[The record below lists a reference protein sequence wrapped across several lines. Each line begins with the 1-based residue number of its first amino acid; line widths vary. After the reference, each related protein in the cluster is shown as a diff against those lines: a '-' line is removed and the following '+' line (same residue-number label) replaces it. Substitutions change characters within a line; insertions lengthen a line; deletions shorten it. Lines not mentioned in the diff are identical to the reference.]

1 MTEIFRTVLNMSIT
15 GAYIAAVIMLL
26 RLPMKKLPKKYSY
39 MLWSILG
46 IRLLCPLSFSSA
58 ASLFNLIRPETKSG
72 SMTYIP
78 DNIEHSAAPEVIAA
92 PQSVSQV
99 NEAINGSL
107 PAAAPNNS
115 VEPLQIIMGIAAAVW
130 LLGAV
135 IMLIYTIVSYLRVRK
150 TVSGSICKDGNIYV
164 CGGISSP
171 FVYGI
176 IKPKIYIPEGVPE
189 KDMQYIA
196 AHERTHISRGDHIIK
211 LAAMAAL
218 CLHWFNPLVWI
229 SYRLMVR
236 DMELSC
242 DERAVRSFGED
253 VRRDYANALLNMSV
267 KQNRLYGILAFGES
281 NIKSRIKSVLGLK
294 KPTVIATAAAVLV
307 LGVAAVCLLTNAE
320 SAAEYHDGRYATGRN
335 IARSAAS
342 SFFGDDDGYI
352 YDITDTTMTVS
363 RRESGETVVVYTLSE
378 WQDFPYSPEEWTEQM
393 NADFVLDPPDISRY
407 TEKKYM
413 PLDDIA
419 LMEMDGELWIC
430 RGTEIYSLVP
440 IRLLDIKAD
449 MYTVTVEA
457 YSESRDVNVSDRK
470 NIEDIVRIVNSA
482 ELTEISR
489 RQASRLIPEGGL
501 VQDYSLNMYDGN
513 EKRSVRVMS
522 PHLYSGE
529 EYADAPRVIS
539 VTTDKERFYTIPAED
554 WYALCRCLTGFFPV
568 YTVGDYRNSD
578 GYVLGVTED
587 GFSISKGSEIL
598 YSGSFTML
606 PYDYLTRFFEAD
618 GEVVLT
624 FCCMGNGVIS
634 VNGDESF
641 GLFTADFDVYGGTAD
656 GFPKHA
662 SYAVVNASGDVYN
675 IPYNDGTELFAPFIK
690 GEPLDIN
697 VSWTEENENT
707 LRLYPT
713 ESADGQY
720 SRLRLL
726 RGDDYYYEVS
736 DSNSRSYFRA
746 DKDDWE
752 TLAAYIDM
760 YAVKSFYA
768 TVREVGADGDYIV
781 TDGTGNVRVHSDS
794 GFSVGDRVFVRYTGI
809 VLATDPADI
818 NEISVEKA
826 DGDNNGPAP
835 QYVYNSIYFPANT
848 IGLTEYSE
856 DIFSGLSFIAKLPL
870 PYGWEVRQPE
880 EDGETLA
887 APLFSPMN
895 IYDGDGNFKGTI
907 AFNRFEIYDG
917 TYPENYY
924 RMVYNQLMLGSVQS
938 WDGGYV
944 PVRTEEWGESAV
956 TTVRSRDTLTGEETL
971 YPAVLCYNKD
981 MQVYIG
987 VQFVPDGV
995 TGSQQKYIAENLR
1008 LSPGEYVSG
1017 DIDGTLYHD
1026 DITEVSGDI
1035 AVCGEFLTEY
1045 ITSTFGGADFV
1056 PEDYSDNAEFV
1067 EYMKLK
1073 YDYERK
1079 RRAECSLMTIKL
1091 DTAGAQR
1098 GEDTDGAKLLSFG
1111 YEVIFRYAGSSDD
1124 SGYGRTAYFSYSET
1138 PDGGINIISAVDFG
1152 LCDTAYLI
1160 SDPKSSAVPNDFG
1173 TAIEKLKE

>member
-1 MTEIFRTVLNMSIT
+1 MTEIFKTVLNMSIT

-39 MLWSILG
+39 ALWSILG
-46 IRLLCPLSFSSA
+46 IRLLCPFSFSSA
-58 ASLFNLIRPETKSG
+58 ASLFNLIRPATKSG
-72 SMTYIP
+72 SMKYIP
-78 DNIEHSAAPEVIAA
+78 DNIEHAAAPEVTVA
-92 PQSVSQV
+92 PQSAVQV

-115 VEPLQIIMGIAAAVW
+115 ADPMQIIMSIAAIAW
-130 LLGAV
+130 LLGVV
-135 IMLIYTIVSYLRVRK
+135 IMLIYTIVSYFRVRK
-150 TVSGSICKDGNIYV
+150 TVSGSVCRDGNIYV

-176 IKPKIYIPEGVPE
+176 IKPKIYIPEGVSD

-211 LAAMAAL
+211 LVAMTAL
-218 CLHWFNPLVWI
+218 CLHWFNPLVWV

-267 KQNRLYGILAFGES
+267 KQNGLYGILAFGES
-281 NIKSRIKSVLGLK
+281 NIKSRIKGVLALK
-294 KPTVIATAAAVLV
+294 KPTVIATVAAVLV
-307 LGVAAVCLLTNAE
+307 LGIAAVCLLTNAE

-335 IARSAAS
+335 ITRPVTS

-352 YDITDTTMTVS
+352 YDMTDTTMTVT
-363 RRESGETVVVYTLSE
+363 RRESGDNVAVYTLSE
-378 WQDFPYSPEEWTEQM
+378 WQEFPYTSEEWTEHMTSQ
-393 NADFVLDPPDISRY
+393 FVIDPPDISRY

-430 RGTEIYSLVP
+430 CGAEIYSLVP

-449 MYTVTVEA
+449 IYTVTAET
-457 YSESRDVNVSDRK
+457 YSDSRDVNVSDRK
-470 NIEDIVRIVNSA
+470 SIEDIVRIVNSA

-501 VQDYSLNMYDGN
+501 VQEYSLNMYDGE
-513 EKRSVRVMS
+513 EKRSVKVMS
-522 PHLYSGE
+522 PHLYSGA
-529 EYADAPRVIS
+529 EYAEASRVIS

-568 YTVGDYRNSD
+568 YPVGDYRNSD
-578 GYVLGVTED
+578 GYVPGVT
-587 GFSISKGSEIL
+587 G
-598 YSGSFTML
+598 
-606 PYDYLTRFFEAD
+606 
-618 GEVVLT
+618 
-624 FCCMGNGVIS
+624 
-634 VNGDESF
+634 
-641 GLFTADFDVYGGTAD
+641 D

-662 SYAVVNASGDVYN
+662 SYAVVNASGDIYN
-675 IPYNDGTELFAPFIK
+675 IPYNDGAEFFAPYIK

-707 LRLYPT
+707 LHLYPT
-713 ESADGQY
+713 ESYDGQY
-720 SRLRLL
+720 IRLRLL

-752 TLAAYIDM
+752 MLEAYIDM

-781 TDGTGNVRVHSDS
+781 TDGMGDLRVHSDS
-794 GFSVGDRVFVRYTGI
+794 SFSVGDRVFVRYTGI
-809 VLATDPADI
+809 VMATEPADI

-856 DIFSGLSFIAKLPL
+856 DIFSGLSFIVQLPL

-880 EDGETLA
+880 EGEETLA

-956 TTVRSRDTLTGEETL
+956 TSVRSRDTLTGEETL

-995 TGSQQKYIAENLR
+995 TGAQQKYIAENLR

-1017 DIDGTLYHD
+1017 EIDGTLYHD
-1026 DITEVSGDI
+1026 DFTEVSGDI

-1045 ITSTFGGADFV
+1045 ITSTFSGADFV

-1098 GEDTDGAKLLSFG
+1098 GEDTDGTKLLSFG
-1111 YEVIFRYAGSSDD
+1111 YEVIFRYAGSLDD
-1124 SGYGRTAYFSYSET
+1124 SGYGRTAYFTYSET
-1138 PDGGINIISAVDFG
+1138 SDGGINIISAVDFG
-1152 LCDTAYLI
+1152 LCDSAYLI